1 MDLTLKALSEPH
13 RRAILQLVAFEQLSA
28 GEIAEQFSIS
38 RPAVSQHL
46 GILKAAGL
54 ISEERQGTKRL
65 YQTRPEGFTDLRAY
79 IDSFWDESLMRLKKL
94 VESSEAKN

>member
-46 GILKAAGL
+46 GVLKAAGL
-54 ISEERQGTKRL
+54 ISEERKGTKRL

-79 IDSFWDESLMRLKKL
+79 IDSFWDESL
-94 VESSEAKN
+94 